1 MSPASPA
8 RPAGPAS
15 PAGEGRAGM
24 ARPASV
30 ERASWVIWALV
41 VVATAV
47 TVLAVVRDDDL
58 VAAWAGGQ
66 GRSVDDTRVPPSF
79 TPVVVV
85 LYVVISILLLV
96 LLAFLRGGHNW
107 ARHCIAGCGPIHRW
121 SSSSPRSGSS
131 SSPPSCWCCSTS
143 RPRTPTWARSPG
155 RRAPPEPASGSVQQ
169 PGPDDRRGLALD
181 ALSALR
187 CSVRVV
193 RTRVRSTGG
202 VDLDPRPR
210 RSSSCPRDASWRPCG
225 GTVCSEQ
232 EAGREAI

>member
-1 MSPASPA
+1 
-8 RPAGPAS
+8 
-15 PAGEGRAGM
+15 M

-85 LYVVISILLLV
+85 LYVVISLLLLV

-107 ARHCIAGCGPIHRW
+107 ARHCIAAGAALVAIAVV
-121 SSSSPRSGSS
+121 SGMRTD
-131 SSPPSCWCCSTS
+131 PPVEFVVAAIGILILAAVLLVLLYLPTTNAYVGKIARPS
-143 RPRTPTWARSPG
+143 R
-155 RRAPPEPASGSVQQ
+155 AS
-169 PGPDDRRGLALD
+169 
-181 ALSALR
+181 
-187 CSVRVV
+187 
-193 RTRVRSTGG
+193 
-202 VDLDPRPR
+202 
-210 RSSSCPRDASWRPCG
+210 
-225 GTVCSEQ
+225 
-232 EAGREAI
+232 